1 VEIVRIS
8 DRGLRDARTERDL
21 EMEALN
27 ALPGPDLGDIAR
39 DAFERYHCIPEFRRC
54 YSMEDPP
61 GPQLNAQLDR

>member
-1 VEIVRIS
+1 
-8 DRGLRDARTERDL
+8 
-21 EMEALN
+21 MEALN
-27 ALPGPDLGDIAR
+27 ALPGPDPGDIAR